1 MVIVA
6 GTRLLPV
13 HPVLGQDRLELL
25 GDRLRHLLVS
35 LLPGDEDAAGVVE
48 DGEAATPEHQGV
60 VWMGPGHEAPV
71 LRLTNQ
77 RACCMY
83 QPMRGQQ

>member
-6 GTRLLPV
+6 WTRLLPV

-35 LLPGDEDAAGVVE
+35 LLPGDEDAASVIK
-48 DGEAATPEHQGV
+48 DGEAATPEHQSV
-60 VWMGPGHEAPV
+60 VRMGPGD
-71 LRLTNQ
+71 
-77 RACCMY
+77 
-83 QPMRGQQ
+83 